1 MNKTTIIASVFMAV
15 MAVFPF
21 IADSVWLSIG
31 ITFLVFA
38 VVAFSQDIILGRAGI
53 FNMGH
58 AIFFGMGAYTTAI
71 LNVQFGMEIIYTVPF
86 AILIPM
92 IMSVL
97 LAGPIIHLRG
107 DYLLV
112 ATIGFNIIFEQVLSN
127 DVFGLTGGPNGIFGI
142 DVVRIFGY
150 ELFSDSAI
158 YYMAFG
164 LLIVTLLIIRNLDN
178 SKYGRA
184 LYYINKDEIA
194 AKSMGINV
202 SYYKLF
208 AFALGSAIAGAAGSV
223 FAIQYSAVSPESFN
237 FMQSVMFFAIVLVGG
252 SASLPGIV
260 IGTFVMFVL
269 PELFTEFKESRY
281 LIFGAAMVLTM
292 ILRPNGVWPAS
303 FGNIPKFLKKKA
315 RLKAK
320 KIAEDQAQN
329 QGETK

>member
-1 MNKTTIIASVFMAV
+1 MNKTTLIAIAFLIMMAFFPFMA
-15 MAVFPF
+15 
-21 IADSVWLSIG
+21 DSAWLSIG

-38 VVAFSQDIILGRAGI
+38 TVAFSQDIILGRAGV

-58 AIFFGMGAYTTAI
+58 AIFFGMGAYCTAI
-71 LNVQFGMEIIYTVPF
+71 LNVNFGFEIIETLPF
-86 AILIPM
+86 AIIVPA
-92 IMSVL
+92 IIAIL

-127 DVFGLTGGPNGIFGI
+127 DPFGLTGGPNGIFGI

-150 ELFSDSAI
+150 ELFSDTAI

-164 LLIVTLLIIRNLDN
+164 LLLITLLIIRNLDN
-178 SKYGRA
+178 SRYGRA

-194 AKSMGINV
+194 AKSMGINIP
-202 SYYKLF
+202 YYKLF
-208 AFALGSAIAGAAGSV
+208 AFTLGAAIAGAAGSV
-223 FAIQYSAVSPESFN
+223 FAIQYSAVSPESFS

-252 SASLPGIV
+252 SASLPGVI

-292 ILRPNGVWPAS
+292 VLRPNGVWPAK
-303 FGNIPKFLKKKA
+303 FGNIPNFLRPKA
-315 RLKAK
+315 SKPK
-320 KIAEDQAQN
+320 
-329 QGETK
+329 GETK

>member
-1 MNKTTIIASVFMAV
+1 MINRNLLIAFVAV

-21 IADSVWLSIG
+21 LVDSAWLSIG

-58 AIFFGMGAYTTAI
+58 AIFFGIGAYTTAI
-71 LNVQFGMEIIYTVPF
+71 LNVHYGLEIVATIPF
-86 AILIPM
+86 AIIFPM
-92 IMSVL
+92 IVAVL

-127 DVFGLTGGPNGIFGI
+127 DIFGLTGGPNGIFGI
-142 DVVRIFGY
+142 DVVRVFGY
-150 ELFSDSAI
+150 ELWSDTAI
-158 YYMAFG
+158 YYIAFG
-164 LLIVTLLIIRNLDN
+164 LLLITLLIIRNLDT
-178 SKYGRA
+178 SAFGRA

-194 AKSMGINV
+194 AKSMGINI

-208 AFALGSAIAGAAGSV
+208 AFALGAAIAGAAGSV

-252 SASLPGIV
+252 SASLPGII

-269 PELFTEFKESRY
+269 PELFTEFDEARY

-292 ILRPNGVWPAS
+292 ILRPNGVWPAK
-303 FGNIPKFLKKKA
+303 FGIVPKFIKEKA
-315 RLKAK
+315 NKS
-320 KIAEDQAQN
+320 
-329 QGETK
+329 QGEK

>member
-1 MNKTTIIASVFMAV
+1 MNKTTIISLAFMIV
-15 MAVFPF
+15 MSIFPF
-21 IADSVWLSIG
+21 LVDSAWLSIG

-38 VVAFSQDIILGRAGI
+38 SVAFSQDIILGRAGV

-58 AIFFGMGAYTTAI
+58 AIFFGMGAYATAI
-71 LNVQFGMEIIYTVPF
+71 LNVHFGFEIIYTIPF
-86 AILIPM
+86 AIIIPAVVA
-92 IMSVL
+92 VL
-97 LAGPIIHLRG
+97 LAAPIIHLRG

-127 DVFGLTGGPNGIFGI
+127 DPAGLTGGPNGIFGI
-142 DVVRIFGY
+142 DVVRVFGY
-150 ELFSDSAI
+150 EFFSDRAI

-164 LLIVTLLIIRNLDN
+164 LLLITLLIIRNLDA

-194 AKSMGINV
+194 AKSMGINIA
-202 SYYKLF
+202 YYKLF
-208 AFALGSAIAGAAGSV
+208 SFALGAAIAGAAGSV

-252 SASLPGIV
+252 SASLVGVI

-292 ILRPNGVWPAS
+292 VLRPNGVWPVK
-303 FGNIPKFLKKKA
+303 FGNIPSFLKPK
-315 RLKAK
+315 
-320 KIAEDQAQN
+320 
-329 QGETK
+329 GETK

>member
-1 MNKTTIIASVFMAV
+1 MNKTTIIATIFILV

-21 IADSVWLSIG
+21 LVDSAWLSIG

-71 LNVQFGMEIIYTVPF
+71 LNVQFGIEIIYTIPF
-86 AILIPM
+86 AIIVPV
-92 IMSVL
+92 IFSIL

-112 ATIGFNIIFEQVLSN
+112 ATIGFNIIFEQVLKN
-127 DVFGLTGGPNGIFGI
+127 NVFDLTGGPNGIFGI
-142 DVVRIFGY
+142 DVVRVFGY
-150 ELFSDSAI
+150 ELYSDTSI
-158 YYMAFG
+158 YYIAFG
-164 LLIVTLLIIRNLDN
+164 LLIITLFIIRNLDN

-184 LYYINKDEIA
+184 LYYINKNEIA
-194 AKSMGINV
+194 AKSMGINI
-202 SYYKLF
+202 SFYKLF
-208 AFALGSAIAGAAGSV
+208 AFALGAAIAGAAGAV

-252 SASLPGIV
+252 SASLPGII

-292 ILRPNGVWPAS
+292 ILRPNGVWPAT
-303 FGNIPKFLKKKA
+303 FGNIPAFLKKKA
-315 RLKAK
+315 SKLRKT
-320 KIAEDQAQN
+320 Q
-329 QGETK
+329 ETK

>member
-1 MNKTTIIASVFMAV
+1 MNKTTIIAIIFLVT

-21 IADSVWLSIG
+21 LVDSAWLGIG

-58 AIFFGMGAYTTAI
+58 AIFFGIGAYTTAI
-71 LNVQFGMEIIYTVPF
+71 LNVHFGFEIIATVPF
-86 AILIPM
+86 AIILPVI
-92 IMSVL
+92 ISIL

-112 ATIGFNIIFEQVLSN
+112 ATIGFNIIFEQVLKN
-127 DVFGLTGGPNGIFGI
+127 NVFDVTGGPSGIFGI

-150 ELFSDSAI
+150 ELYSDTAI
-158 YYMAFG
+158 YYIAFG
-164 LLIVTLLIIRNLDN
+164 LLLITLFIIRNLDN

-184 LYYINKDEIA
+184 LYYINKNEIA
-194 AKSMGINV
+194 AKSMGINI

-208 AFALGSAIAGAAGSV
+208 AFALGAAIAGAAGSV

-252 SASLPGIV
+252 SASLPGII

-292 ILRPNGVWPAS
+292 ILRPNGVWPAT
-303 FGNIPKFLKKKA
+303 FGNIPKFLKKKV
-315 RLKAK
+315 AK
-320 KIAEDQAQN
+320 TEESK
-329 QGETK
+329 

>member
-1 MNKTTIIASVFMAV
+1 MNKTTIIAIIFLLT

-21 IADSVWLSIG
+21 LVDSAWLGIG

-58 AIFFGMGAYTTAI
+58 AIFFGIGAYTTAI
-71 LNVQFGMEIIYTVPF
+71 LNVHFGFEIIATVPF
-86 AILIPM
+86 AIILPI
-92 IMSVL
+92 IISIL

-112 ATIGFNIIFEQVLSN
+112 ATIGFNIIFEQVLKN
-127 DVFGLTGGPNGIFGI
+127 NVFDVTGGPSGIFGI

-150 ELFSDSAI
+150 ELYSDTAI
-158 YYMAFG
+158 YYIAFG
-164 LLIVTLLIIRNLDN
+164 LLLITLFIIRNLDN

-184 LYYINKDEIA
+184 LYYINKNEIA
-194 AKSMGINV
+194 AKSMGINI

-208 AFALGSAIAGAAGSV
+208 AFALGAAIAGAAGSV

-252 SASLPGIV
+252 SASLPGII

-292 ILRPNGVWPAS
+292 ILRPNGVWPAT
-303 FGNIPKFLKKKA
+303 FGNIPKFLKKKV
-315 RLKAK
+315 AK
-320 KIAEDQAQN
+320 TEESK
-329 QGETK
+329 

>member
-1 MNKTTIIASVFMAV
+1 MNKTTLIAIAFLIMMAFFPFMA
-15 MAVFPF
+15 
-21 IADSVWLSIG
+21 DSAWLSIG

-38 VVAFSQDIILGRAGI
+38 TVAFSQDIILGRAGV

-58 AIFFGMGAYTTAI
+58 AIFFGMGAYCTAI
-71 LNVQFGMEIIYTVPF
+71 LNVNFGFEIIETLPF
-86 AILIPM
+86 AIIVPA
-92 IMSVL
+92 IIAIL

-127 DVFGLTGGPNGIFGI
+127 DPFGLTGGPNGIFGI
-142 DVVRIFGY
+142 DVVRVFGY
-150 ELFSDSAI
+150 ELFSDTAI

-164 LLIVTLLIIRNLDN
+164 LLLITLLIIRNLDN
-178 SKYGRA
+178 SRYGRA

-194 AKSMGINV
+194 AKSMGINIP
-202 SYYKLF
+202 YYKLF
-208 AFALGSAIAGAAGSV
+208 AFALGAAIAGAAGSV
-223 FAIQYSAVSPESFN
+223 FAIQYSAVSPESFS

-252 SASLPGIV
+252 SASLPGVI

-292 ILRPNGVWPAS
+292 VLRPNGVWPAK
-303 FGNIPKFLKKKA
+303 FGNIPNFLRPKA
-315 RLKAK
+315 SKPK
-320 KIAEDQAQN
+320 
-329 QGETK
+329 GETK

>member
-1 MNKTTIIASVFMAV
+1 MNKTTSISILFLVV
-15 MAVFPF
+15 MALFPF
-21 IADSVWLSIG
+21 LVDSTWLSIG

-71 LNVQFGMEIIYTVPF
+71 LNIHFGFEIIETIPF
-86 AILIPM
+86 AILFPVIFS
-92 IMSVL
+92 IL

-112 ATIGFNIIFEQVLSN
+112 ATIGFNIIFEQVLQN

-150 ELFSDSAI
+150 ELYSDTAI

-164 LLIVTLLIIRNLDN
+164 LLLITFIIIRNLDT

-184 LYYINKDEIA
+184 LYYIHKNEIA
-194 AKSMGINV
+194 AKSMGINI

-208 AFALGSAIAGAAGSV
+208 AFALGAGIAGAAGAI

-252 SASLPGIV
+252 SASVPGVI

-292 ILRPNGVWPAS
+292 ILRPNGVWPAN
-303 FGNIPKFLKKKA
+303 FGNIPEFLKKNI
-315 RLKAK
+315 LKKGEK
-320 KIAEDQAQN
+320 K
-329 QGETK
+329 

>member
-1 MNKTTIIASVFMAV
+1 MNKTTLIATIFILV

-21 IADSVWLSIG
+21 TVDSAWLSIG

-38 VVAFSQDIILGRAGI
+38 TVAFSQDIILGRAGV

-58 AIFFGMGAYTTAI
+58 AIFFGIGAYTTAI
-71 LNVQFGMEIIYTVPF
+71 LNVHFGLEIVATIPF
-86 AILIPM
+86 AIIFPV
-92 IMSVL
+92 IVAIV

-127 DVFGLTGGPNGIFGI
+127 DLFGLTGGPNGIFGI
-142 DVVRIFGY
+142 DVVRVFGY
-150 ELFSDSAI
+150 ELWSDTAI

-164 LLIVTLLIIRNLDN
+164 LLIITLLIIRNLDN
-178 SKYGRA
+178 SRYGRA

-194 AKSMGINV
+194 AKSMGINIP
-202 SYYKLF
+202 YYKLF
-208 AFALGSAIAGAAGSV
+208 AFALGAAIAGAAGSI
-223 FAIQYSAVSPESFN
+223 FAIQYSAVSPESFS

-252 SASLPGIV
+252 SASLPGVI

-292 ILRPNGVWPAS
+292 VLRPNGVWPAT
-303 FGNIPKFLKKKA
+303 FGNIPKYLKEKA
-315 RLKAK
+315 LKAK
-320 KIAEDQAQN
+320 SK
-329 QGETK
+329 GETE

>member
-1 MNKTTIIASVFMAV
+1 MNKTTIIAIIFLLT

-21 IADSVWLSIG
+21 LVDSAWLGIG

-58 AIFFGMGAYTTAI
+58 AIFFGIGAYTTAI
-71 LNVQFGMEIIYTVPF
+71 LNVHFGFEIIATVPF
-86 AILIPM
+86 AIIIPV
-92 IMSVL
+92 IISIL

-112 ATIGFNIIFEQVLSN
+112 ATIGFNIIFEQVLKN
-127 DVFGLTGGPNGIFGI
+127 NVFDVTGGPSGIFGI

-150 ELFSDSAI
+150 ELYSDTAI
-158 YYMAFG
+158 YYIAFG
-164 LLIVTLLIIRNLDN
+164 LLLITLFIIRNLDN

-184 LYYINKDEIA
+184 LYYINKNEIA
-194 AKSMGINV
+194 AKSMGINI

-208 AFALGSAIAGAAGSV
+208 AFALGAAIAGAAGSV

-252 SASLPGIV
+252 SASLPGII

-292 ILRPNGVWPAS
+292 ILRPNGVWPAT
-303 FGNIPKFLKKKA
+303 FGNIPKFLKKKV
-315 RLKAK
+315 AK
-320 KIAEDQAQN
+320 TEESK
-329 QGETK
+329 

>member
-1 MNKTTIIASVFMAV
+1 MNKTTIIAIIFLLT

-21 IADSVWLSIG
+21 LVDSAWLGIG

-58 AIFFGMGAYTTAI
+58 AIFFGIGAYTTAI
-71 LNVQFGMEIIYTVPF
+71 LNVHFGFEIIATVPF
-86 AILIPM
+86 AIILPI
-92 IMSVL
+92 IISIL

-112 ATIGFNIIFEQVLSN
+112 ATIGFNIIFEQVLKN
-127 DVFGLTGGPNGIFGI
+127 NVFDVTGGPSGIFGI

-150 ELFSDSAI
+150 ELYSDTAI
-158 YYMAFG
+158 YYIAIG
-164 LLIVTLLIIRNLDN
+164 LLVITLFIIRNLVN

-184 LYYINKDEIA
+184 LYYINKNEIA
-194 AKSMGINV
+194 AKSMGINI

-208 AFALGSAIAGAAGSV
+208 AFALGAAIAGAAGSV

-252 SASLPGIV
+252 SASLPGII

-292 ILRPNGVWPAS
+292 ILRPNGVWPAT
-303 FGNIPKFLKKKA
+303 FGNIPKFLKKKV
-315 RLKAK
+315 AK
-320 KIAEDQAQN
+320 TEESK
-329 QGETK
+329 

>member
-1 MNKTTIIASVFMAV
+1 MNKTTIIAIIFLLT

-21 IADSVWLSIG
+21 LVDSAWLGIG

-58 AIFFGMGAYTTAI
+58 AIFFGIGAYTTAI
-71 LNVQFGMEIIYTVPF
+71 LNVHFGFEIIATVPF
-86 AILIPM
+86 AIILPI
-92 IMSVL
+92 IISIL

-112 ATIGFNIIFEQVLSN
+112 ATIGFNIIFEQVLKN
-127 DVFGLTGGPNGIFGI
+127 NVFDVTGGPSGIFGI

-150 ELFSDSAI
+150 ELYSVTAI
-158 YYMAFG
+158 YYIAFG
-164 LLIVTLLIIRNLDN
+164 LLLITLFIIRNLDN

-184 LYYINKDEIA
+184 LYYINKNEIA
-194 AKSMGINV
+194 AKSMGINI

-208 AFALGSAIAGAAGSV
+208 AFALGAAIAGAAGSV

-252 SASLPGIV
+252 SASLPGII

-292 ILRPNGVWPAS
+292 ILRPNGVWPAT
-303 FGNIPKFLKKKA
+303 FGNIPKFLKKKVV
-315 RLKAK
+315 KTEEPK
-320 KIAEDQAQN
+320 
-329 QGETK
+329 

>member
-1 MNKTTIIASVFMAV
+1 MNKTTIIAILFLVT

-21 IADSVWLSIG
+21 LVDSAWLSIG

-58 AIFFGMGAYTTAI
+58 AIFFGIGAYTTAI
-71 LNVQFGMEIIYTVPF
+71 LNVQFGFEIIETIPF
-86 AILIPM
+86 AIIFPV
-92 IMSVL
+92 IISVL

-112 ATIGFNIIFEQVLSN
+112 ATIGFNIIFEQVLKN
-127 DVFGLTGGPNGIFGI
+127 NVFDVTGGPNGIFGI
-142 DVVRIFGY
+142 DVVRVFGY
-150 ELFSDSAI
+150 ELWSDTAI
-158 YYMAFG
+158 YYIAFG
-164 LLIVTLLIIRNLDN
+164 LLIITLFIIRNLDN

-184 LYYINKDEIA
+184 LYYINKNEIA
-194 AKSMGINV
+194 AKSMGINI

-208 AFALGSAIAGAAGSV
+208 AFALGAAIAGAAGAV

-252 SASLPGIV
+252 SASLPGVI

-292 ILRPNGVWPAS
+292 VLRPNGVWPAT
-303 FGNIPKFLKKKA
+303 FGNIPKFLKPKA
-315 RLKAK
+315 
-320 KIAEDQAQN
+320 D
-329 QGETK
+329 GGTK

>member
-1 MNKTTIIASVFMAV
+1 MNKTTIIAIIFLLT

-21 IADSVWLSIG
+21 LVDSAWLGIG

-58 AIFFGMGAYTTAI
+58 AIFFGIGAYTTAI
-71 LNVQFGMEIIYTVPF
+71 LNVHFGFEIIATVPF
-86 AILIPM
+86 AIILPI
-92 IMSVL
+92 IISIL

-112 ATIGFNIIFEQVLSN
+112 ATIGFNIIFEQVLKN
-127 DVFGLTGGPNGIFGI
+127 NVFDVTGGPSGIFGI

-150 ELFSDSAI
+150 ELYSDTAI
-158 YYMAFG
+158 YYIAFG
-164 LLIVTLLIIRNLDN
+164 LLLITLFIIRNLDN

-184 LYYINKDEIA
+184 LYYINKNEIA
-194 AKSMGINV
+194 AKSMGINI

-208 AFALGSAIAGAAGSV
+208 AFALGAAIAGAAGSV

-252 SASLPGIV
+252 SASLPGII

-292 ILRPNGVWPAS
+292 ILRPNGVWPAT
-303 FGNIPKFLKKKA
+303 FGNVPKFLKKKA
-315 RLKAK
+315 KKAAK
-320 KIAEDQAQN
+320 LEEEK
-329 QGETK
+329 

>member
-1 MNKTTIIASVFMAV
+1 MNRNILIAFTAV
-15 MAVFPF
+15 MALFPF
-21 IADSVWLSIG
+21 MVDSAWLSIG

-38 VVAFSQDIILGRAGI
+38 TVAFSQDIILGRAGV

-71 LNVQFGMEIIYTVPF
+71 LNVNFGFEIIATLPF
-86 AILIPM
+86 AIIFPA
-92 IMSVL
+92 IIAVL

-127 DVFGLTGGPNGIFGI
+127 DPGGLTGGPNGIFGI
-142 DVVRIFGY
+142 DVVRVFGY
-150 ELFSDSAI
+150 ELFSDTAI
-158 YYMAFG
+158 YYIAFG
-164 LLIVTLLIIRNLDN
+164 LLLITFLIIRNLDK
-178 SKYGRA
+178 SRYGRA

-194 AKSMGINV
+194 AKSMGINIP
-202 SYYKLF
+202 YYKLF
-208 AFALGSAIAGAAGSV
+208 AFALGAAIAGAAGSV

-252 SASLPGIV
+252 SASVPGVI

-292 ILRPNGVWPAS
+292 VLRPNGVWPAT
-303 FGNIPKFLKKKA
+303 FGNIPKFLRKKA
-315 RLKAK
+315 
-320 KIAEDQAQN
+320 D
-329 QGETK
+329 GGTK